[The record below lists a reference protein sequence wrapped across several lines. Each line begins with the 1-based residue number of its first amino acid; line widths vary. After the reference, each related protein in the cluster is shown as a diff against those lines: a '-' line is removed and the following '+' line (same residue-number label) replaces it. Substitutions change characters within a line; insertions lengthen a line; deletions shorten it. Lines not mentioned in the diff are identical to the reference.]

1 MNDLVTAVTQIGIL
15 PVIILFLLWDY
26 SKKMAMIQIE
36 VAKNTMNTQLILDKI
51 DKIEEKL

>member
-26 SKKMAMIQIE
+26 SKKMAMLQIE

-51 DKIEEKL
+51 DRIEEKL